1 MCQGAWLATLGKAHV
16 SFDVDCRPLTCCFGG
31 TGLRRQVI
39 EGSGTVFLAGGG
51 TILRREMDKH
61 ERVVLDDH
69 VGPQHFFCY
78 PYWFPH
84 LIHVY
89 PPSPFSKGTAGV
101 VGDCQFC

>member
-1 MCQGAWLATLGKAHV
+1 M
-16 SFDVDCRPLTCCFGG
+16 
-31 TGLRRQVI
+31 
-39 EGSGTVFLAGGG
+39 
-51 TILRREMDKH
+51 RREMDKH

-69 VGPQHFFCY
+69 VSPQHFFCY
-78 PYWFPH
+78 PYWFLHLIH